1 MSRRAPAAFASKATA
16 ATVVGATTKTAEL
29 DLFLFSLAF
38 LAFFFFS
45 IATPIARTH
54 RLEPEKAR
62 LMDKADRA
70 ILWRQQGEQNE
81 AKESRRK
88 GSASSA
94 VAAIALLFV
103 IAAAVIVTADPAKA
117 A

>member
-1 MSRRAPAAFASKATA
+1 MSALQLKQLLL
-16 ATVVGATTKTAEL
+16 EL

-45 IATPIARTH
+45 IATPIAQTH
-54 RLEPEKAR
+54 WLEPEKAR
-62 LMDKADRA
+62 LMDKAERA
-70 ILWRQQGEQNE
+70 ILWRQQGEQNK

-103 IAAAVIVTADPAKA
+103 IVVIAAAVIVTADPAKA